1 MNIFQSGYAQH
12 YDLFYRDKNYQNEA
26 DYVADLIRRHR
37 PDSKNILDLGC
48 GSGRHDE
55 CFASMGFSAVGVDSS
70 PEMIQLGSS
79 RTQPGDDRLEFV
91 LGDIRQLRLDRDF
104 DAVVS
109 LFHVMS
115 YQTTHKDV
123 SDTFATARAH
133 LPPGGLFVFDFWYGP
148 AVLSDRPMV
157 RCKEICADELTV
169 VRVAEPELLPNR
181 NLVKIAYNIFLKEAA
196 EDRYVRSNE
205 THTMRY
211 FFEPELQEICH
222 GHGFEV
228 VSFCGWM
235 ADSAPDLSTWYAT
248 AVCRAN

>member
-12 YDLFYRDKNYQNEA
+12 YDLFYRDKNYQTEA
-26 DYVADLIRRHR
+26 DYVADLIRHHQ
-37 PDSKNILDLGC
+37 PGAKTILDLGC
-48 GSGRHDE
+48 GSGRHDS
-55 CFASMGFSAVGVDSS
+55 CFAEMGFSAVGVDSS

-79 RTQPGDDRLEFV
+79 RTQPGDDRLKFV
-91 LGDIRQLRLDRDF
+91 LGDIRQLRLDLTF

-115 YQTTHKDV
+115 YQTTQQDV
-123 SDTFATARAH
+123 SDTFATARVH

-148 AVLSDRPMV
+148 AVLTDRPMV
-157 RCKEICADELTV
+157 RCKEYCADELTV

-181 NLVKIAYNIFLKEAA
+181 NLVKIAYSIFLKETG

-228 VSFCGWM
+228 VGFRGWM
-235 ADSAPDLSTWYAT
+235 SDRAPDLSTWYAT